1 MNVNLAM
8 IPLQSV
14 KKRDKQMIDYCC
26 SPSCLIKCGDN
37 GVTDYV
43 VKFPNLREISFAI
56 TRNNCTIGKKL
67 LKTE

>member
-1 MNVNLAM
+1 MNVNLVM

-14 KKRDKQMIDYCC
+14 KKRDKQMIDCC

-43 VKFPNLREISFAI
+43 VKLPNLRKISFAI
-56 TRNNCTIGKKL
+56 TLNNCTIGKKL